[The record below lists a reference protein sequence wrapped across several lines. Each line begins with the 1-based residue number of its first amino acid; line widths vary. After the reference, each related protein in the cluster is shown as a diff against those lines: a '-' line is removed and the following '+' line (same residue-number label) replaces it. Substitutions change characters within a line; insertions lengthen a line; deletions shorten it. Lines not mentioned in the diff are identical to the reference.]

1 MNNKKENGQVI
12 FFNATKGYGFIAWSK
27 DGVTQE
33 DLFIHWS
40 DINMN
45 GYKVL
50 YKAQNVEFELGT
62 NNKGLP
68 KAILVKVL

>member
-1 MNNKKENGQVI
+1 MNTKKEKGQVI
-12 FFNATKGYGFIAWSK
+12 FFNATKGYGFIEWKK
-27 DGVTQE
+27 DGVPQE

-40 DINMN
+40 DIDMN

-50 YKAQNVEFELGT
+50 YKAQGVEFELGT
-62 NNKGLP
+62 NNKGQP